1 MAKIKLTKNELKT
14 QRDALKRFQRY
25 LPTLQLKKQQLQM
38 EMRKLDLEISKKRHE
53 EEAARSSLSSWIR
66 LYSEPIDLSEYVSIQ
81 RLKTSRGNIA
91 GVNIPILD
99 DLEFHEETPDL
110 FETDAW
116 MDRGVDT
123 LKQLM
128 RLRVER
134 QVMEEQHRLL
144 NEELRTTTQR
154 VNLFEKVK
162 IPEAKENIRVI
173 RIFMGDQQTA
183 AVARSKIAKGKGQ
196 HGRSTTVKH
205 TRPNH
210 AQPHTHMALSLEI
223 AGSEL

>member
-38 EMRKLDLEISKKRHE
+38 EMRKLDLEIIKKRQE
-53 EEAARSSLSSWIR
+53 EESARAGLASWIR
-66 LYSEPIDLSEYVSIQ
+66 LYSEPIDLSEYVSIE

-91 GVNIPILD
+91 GVNIPLLD

-116 MDRGVDT
+116 MDRGVET
-123 LKQLM
+123 HKLLM

-144 NEELRTTTQR
+144 GEELRTTTQR

-183 AVARSKIAKGKGQ
+183 AVARSKIAKGKG
-196 HGRSTTVKH
+196 
-205 TRPNH
+205 
-210 AQPHTHMALSLEI
+210 A
-223 AGSEL
+223 

>member
-1 MAKIKLTKNELKT
+1 MAKIKLTKNELKS

-38 EMRKLDLEISKKRHE
+38 EMRKLDLEIFNKRQE
-53 EEAARSSLSSWIR
+53 EQLERDQLASWVR
-66 LYSEPIDLSEYVSIQ
+66 LYSEKIDLSEYVSIS

-99 DLEFHEETPDL
+99 ELEFNEKTPDL
-110 FETDAW
+110 FETDPW
-116 MDRGVDT
+116 MDEGVRV

-144 NEELRTTTQR
+144 GEELRTTTQR

-183 AVARSKIAKGKGQ
+183 AVARSKIAKGK
-196 HGRSTTVKH
+196 S
-205 TRPNH
+205 
-210 AQPHTHMALSLEI
+210 A
-223 AGSEL
+223 